1 MDENT
6 TEFVRRNQY
15 VENEYCIIRYTFED
29 IAPVDQFMMKRTN
42 TQDFTIKVMTPIWWC
57 L

>member
-42 TQDFTIKVMTPIWWC
+42 TQDFTIKVMTPI
-57 L
+57 